1 MPSLD
6 FPLPKRTGCPV
17 ALELNYWLQTE
28 NKEWQGTECEH
39 QNQAKAF
46 SLQKGRT
53 GVKEGDKELQGLF
66 LELRQKTTEIAHE
79 TKFQFVSS
87 TSYHPHPGLEADLCQ
102 RPTRIQKATR

>member
-39 QNQAKAF
+39 QNQAKAV
-46 SLQKGRT
+46 LCKKG
-53 GVKEGDKELQGLF
+53 GL
-66 LELRQKTTEIAHE
+66 
-79 TKFQFVSS
+79 
-87 TSYHPHPGLEADLCQ
+87 G
-102 RPTRIQKATR
+102 